1 MWGETRSGISTSLLK
16 DRLLVTLQGD
26 LTGDIM
32 ERLQT
37 EVLGL
42 LQAHGLKM
50 VVFDVSAVDVIDLEE
65 FAAMQGVASMA
76 RFLGAVPVLIG
87 LQPGVVAFLA
97 GAGVDTSDLI
107 TARGLQDVDR
117 VVTLRMST

>member
-42 LQAHGLKM
+42 FAGNTAWKM
-50 VVFDVSAVDVIDLEE
+50 VDHRLPNREAE
-65 FAAMQGVASMA
+65 
-76 RFLGAVPVLIG
+76 
-87 LQPGVVAFLA
+87 
-97 GAGVDTSDLI
+97 
-107 TARGLQDVDR
+107 TAKAHRG
-117 VVTLRMST
+117 